1 MTKLLLGVLL
11 WSFMHLL
18 PGALPGAKKSM
29 VARLGENGYKGV
41 FTLAIVVAIYLII
54 SGWKAAVPEIVYLP
68 PVWGRHLTA
77 LLVLVG
83 FILFFAPYPPTNIKR
98 LLRHPQL
105 AGVALWGVG
114 HLFANGESRSIVLFG
129 GFTVWAIV
137 EMVLINRRD
146 GVRDKPASVTVKN
159 DIILAG
165 GGIVAYVVVVTAH
178 QWLFGFAPFN
188 I

>member
-1 MTKLLLGVLL
+1 MGPSDFCGT
-11 WSFMHLL
+11 
-18 PGALPGAKKSM
+18 
-29 VARLGENGYKGV
+29 
-41 FTLAIVVAIYLII
+41 
-54 SGWKAAVPEIVYLP
+54 
-68 PVWGRHLTA
+68 
-77 LLVLVG
+77 
-83 FILFFAPYPPTNIKR
+83 
-98 LLRHPQL
+98 
-105 AGVALWGVG
+105 
-114 HLFANGESRSIVLFG
+114 LFG

-146 GVRDKPASVTVKN
+146 GVRDKPASVPVKN